1 MHVVGDAERIAAIDE
16 RIEVLRDFGDG
27 DLVITAPRWGGF
39 TEVMPRLAAAGVDFG
54 EINGNDE
61 IVFTTVEDESS
72 TTTPVHARLLFNS
85 MVISPSGKKRSV
97 YLVRIEDLAE
107 ALQSLDERNIALEHI
122 FDF

>member
-16 RIEVLRDFGDG
+16 RIAVLRDFGGG

-39 TEVMPRLAAAGVDFG
+39 TEVMPRLAAAGADFV

-61 IVFTTVEDESS
+61 IVFTTVEDENSA
-72 TTTPVHARLLFNS
+72 TTPAHARLLFNS

-97 YLVRIEDLAE
+97 YLVRIEHLAE
-107 ALQSLDERNIALEHI
+107 ALQSLDERHIGLEHI